1 VKEKKALEAKLK
13 DNKELLSSRTQDTL
27 NQSKIVQDK
36 DLIIVSIKGITS
48 VNGNRKNSKVI
59 SRNTKKRGRSW

>member
-1 VKEKKALEAKLK
+1 VKEKKALEGKLK

-36 DLIIVSIKGITS
+36 DVIIVSINKIS
-48 VNGNRKNSKVI
+48 LMVI
-59 SRNTKKRGRSW
+59 EKTQVGY

>member
-1 VKEKKALEAKLK
+1 MKEKKALEAKLK

>member
-1 VKEKKALEAKLK
+1 MKEKKALEAKLK

-36 DLIIVSIKGITS
+36 DLIIVSKYWIKFIPDD
-48 VNGNRKNSKVI
+48 RKNSSVI
-59 SRNTKKRGRSW
+59 SRNTKKRGKSW

>member
-1 VKEKKALEAKLK
+1 MKEKKALEAKLK

-36 DLIIVSIKGITS
+36 DLIIVSKR
-48 VNGNRKNSKVI
+48 RK
-59 SRNTKKRGRSW
+59 

>member
-1 VKEKKALEAKLK
+1 VKEKKALEGKLK

-36 DLIIVSIKGITS
+36 DVIIVSINKY
-48 VNGNRKNSKVI
+48 RK
-59 SRNTKKRGRSW
+59 W

>member
-1 VKEKKALEAKLK
+1 MKEKKALEAKLK

-36 DLIIVSIKGITS
+36 DLIIVSEYWIKFIPDD
-48 VNGNRKNSKVI
+48 RKNSSVI
-59 SRNTKKRGRSW
+59 SRNTKKRGKSW

>member
-1 VKEKKALEAKLK
+1 MKEKKALEAKLK

-36 DLIIVSIKGITS
+36 DLIIVSEYWIKFIPDD
-48 VNGNRKNSKVI
+48 RKNSSVI
-59 SRNTKKRGRSW
+59 SRNTKKRRKSW